1 MRTIQG
7 EALRLFAER
16 GYDQTTVEDI
26 AAAADISPR
35 TFFRYFPTKEDVVL
49 WDEYDAL
56 IWELLDQRPD
66 DEPPGE
72 TMQVITRH
80 AIEGLYRRDPERLLA
95 RNRLLFSVPAV
106 RARFLD
112 FARAGVDQLSAGFAA
127 RRGLPSGDDLKLRMT
142 ATAIVDAAGAAFDR
156 WQRADGKVDL
166 MPLLDEATDALIDGV
181 SELRPSSKRD

>member
-7 EALRLFAER
+7 EALRMFAER
-16 GYDQTTVEDI
+16 GYEQTTVEDI
-26 AAAADISPR
+26 ADAADISPR

-56 IWELLDQRPD
+56 IWELLEQRPD

-72 TMQVITRH
+72 TMRVITRT

-95 RNRLLFSVPAV
+95 RNRMLFTVPAV

-112 FARAGVDQLSAGFAA
+112 FARAGVEQLSAGFAA
-127 RRGLPSGDDLKLRMT
+127 RRGLGPEDDLKLQMT
-142 ATAIVDAAGAAFDR
+142 ATAIVDAASAAFDR
-156 WQRADGKVDL
+156 WQRSDGKTDL
-166 MPLLDEATDALIDGV
+166 LPLLDETTDALIAGV
-181 SELRPSSKRD
+181 GELRPSSDRR